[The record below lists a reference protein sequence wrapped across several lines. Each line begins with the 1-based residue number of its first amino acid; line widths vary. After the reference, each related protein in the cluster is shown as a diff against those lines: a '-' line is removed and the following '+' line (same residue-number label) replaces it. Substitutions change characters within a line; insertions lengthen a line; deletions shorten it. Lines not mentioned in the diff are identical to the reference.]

1 MTDRSRN
8 KAAQTMRAALL
19 GVSLLAVGAGMA
31 PAQEGG
37 LFAPRMVINGQ
48 TVTNFEMEQR
58 MLFLRALRAPG
69 DPEKEALDALMR
81 DRLGAQAAE
90 DMDISVTAEQVKQG
104 MEEFAARANLTA
116 EQFTEALGQEGV
128 APETFRDFVAN
139 GLLWRDVVRTKFA
152 SQIRISDAQIDRA
165 LAENAKTPQVQ
176 VLLSELIIP
185 VQGEDISPVLD
196 QARAIKA
203 ESGSEAGFASAAR
216 QFSAAPSAGRGGRLD
231 WVPISNLPPA
241 IAQQVLTLSPGEV
254 SDPIVVPQAVVLFQ
268 LNGISDLESAM
279 PAQVE
284 VEYAQFALPPNLDPA
299 VVRQQTDDCGDLY
312 PLARG
317 LPAEQL
323 RVTKQMM
330 GSVPQ
335 DIALE
340 LAKLDPGESVL
351 RGRGTYN
358 ELLMLC
364 LRTGIPEADPN
375 AAEIPVTT
383 AESDAPEG
391 EAAAEDKPLVDRE
404 AVRNQLGNQQ
414 LTALAEGFMEELRS
428 EAIIEER

>member
-1 MTDRSRN
+1 MTDRSR
-8 KAAQTMRAALL
+8 KQAAQTIRAAFFSA
-19 GVSLLAVGAGMA
+19 SLLAMGAGMA

-37 LFAPRMVINGQ
+37 LFSPRMVINGQ

-58 MLFLRALRAPG
+58 MLMLRALRAPG
-69 DPEKEALDALMR
+69 DPEKEAMKALMR
-81 DRLGAQAAE
+81 DRLGAQAAK
-90 DMDISVTAEQVKQG
+90 DLGITVTAEQVKEG
-104 MEEFAARANLTA
+104 MEEFASRANLTA

-139 GLLWRDVVRTKFA
+139 GLLWRDVVRSKFGA
-152 SQIRISDAQIDRA
+152 QIRISEAQIDRA
-165 LAENAKTPQVQ
+165 LAENAKTPKVQ

-185 VQGEDISPVLD
+185 VQGEDVSPVLD
-196 QARAIKA
+196 QARQIKA
-203 ESGSEAGFASAAR
+203 ETGSESSFAAAAR
-216 QFSAAPSAGRGGRLD
+216 QFSAAPSAGRGGRLE
-231 WVPISNLPPA
+231 WMPITNLPPA
-241 IAQQVLTLSPGEV
+241 IVQKVLTLSPGEV

-268 LNGISDLESAM
+268 LNAISDLESAM

-299 VVRQQTDDCGDLY
+299 VIRQQADDCGDLY

-330 GSVPQ
+330 GAVPQ
-335 DIALE
+335 DTALE

-351 RGRGTYN
+351 RGRGSYN

-364 LRTGIPEADPN
+364 LRTGIPEADPA

-383 AESDAPEG
+383 EESDAA
-391 EAAAEDKPLVDRE
+391 EAEEAPLIDRE

-414 LTALAEGFMEELRS
+414 LSALAEGFMEELRS